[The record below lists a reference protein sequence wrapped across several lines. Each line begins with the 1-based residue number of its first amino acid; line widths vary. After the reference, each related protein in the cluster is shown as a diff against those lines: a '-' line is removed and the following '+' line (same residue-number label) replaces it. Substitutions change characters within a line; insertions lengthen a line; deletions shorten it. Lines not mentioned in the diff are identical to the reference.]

1 MVQVVWFKRDLRT
14 QDHRPLHKA
23 AMLGP
28 VLPLY
33 VVEPEYWTQP
43 DTSRRQWL
51 FLQGALGDLSGAL
64 QRLGAPLVVRTGNVI
79 DVLRSIH
86 QEHGIEA
93 LWSHEETGNGW
104 TYERDKAVKVF
115 CREAHV
121 PWSEFPQFGV
131 KRGKLNRNGWAA
143 QFDRRMAEPVTPEPD
158 VIRPV
163 QGLESG
169 PWPDAASLGLEDD
182 GLTMLQAPG
191 RSHALALMDSF
202 YAGRGKTYQR
212 AMSSPLTAPETCS
225 RLSAHLS
232 VGSVSMREVVQR
244 AYRERAMANALP
256 MAERAIPLKAIDAL
270 VARLHWHCHFIQKL
284 ESEPQIEHRAVH
296 RAFEAHRL
304 VTMQDDP
311 VLEAW
316 ISGRT
321 GFPFVD
327 ACMRSLI
334 ATGWIN
340 FRMRAMLQS
349 FASYHLALDWRVS
362 GTRLARLFT
371 DYEPGIHWPQ
381 VQMQSGQTGINTP
394 RIYNPVKQS
403 LDQDPDGVFI
413 RQWLPELA
421 RLTVAAIHTPWK
433 LDANTLASASVV
445 LGESYPAR
453 IVDHVEAARA
463 ARDRLTVVRQ
473 GEGFRQT
480 AKAVYTKHGSR
491 KRPLGD
497 DNPAQTRAVRAGK
510 AEAAKKQLSFD
521 L

>member
-14 QDHRPLHKA
+14 QDHRPLHEA
-23 AMLGP
+23 AMRGP

-33 VVEPEYWTQP
+33 VVEPGYWTQP

-51 FLQGALGDLSGAL
+51 FLEGALRDLGSAL
-64 QRLGAPLVVRTGNVI
+64 LRLGAPLVVRTGDVI

-86 QEHGIEA
+86 QEHGLEG

-104 TYERDKAVKVF
+104 THERDRRVKAF
-115 CREAHV
+115 CREADV
-121 PWSEFPQFGV
+121 PWTEFPQFGV
-131 KRGKLNRNGWAA
+131 KRGKLDRNGWAA
-143 QFDRRMAEPVTPEPD
+143 QFERRMAEPITPAPD
-158 VIRPV
+158 VIVPV
-163 QGLESG
+163 EAIASG
-169 PWPDAASLGLEDD
+169 TWPDAISLGLEDD
-182 GLTMLQAPG
+182 GLTMLQPPG
-191 RSHALALMDSF
+191 RSHAITLMDSF
-202 YAGRGKTYQR
+202 YGGRGKTYQR
-212 AMSSPLTAPETCS
+212 AMSSPLTAPDACS

-232 VGSVSMREVVQR
+232 VGSVSMRETVQR
-244 AYRERAMANALP
+244 AYRERSLANTLP
-256 MAERAIPLKAIDAL
+256 FAERAIPLKAIDAL
-270 VARLHWHCHFIQKL
+270 IARLHWHCHFIQKL

-304 VTMQDDP
+304 VTMPDDP

-362 GTRLARLFT
+362 GMRLARLFT

-421 RLTVAAIHTPWK
+421 QLTVAAIHTPWK
-433 LDANTLASASVV
+433 LDANTLASAGVV
-445 LGESYPAR
+445 LGKTYPSR
-453 IVDHVEAARA
+453 VVDHAEAARA
-463 ARDRLTVVRQ
+463 ARDRLTMVRN

-480 AKAVYTKHGSR
+480 AKAVYVKHGSR
-491 KRPLGD
+491 KRPPGD
-497 DNPAQTRAVRAGK
+497 DNPAQTRAIRAAK